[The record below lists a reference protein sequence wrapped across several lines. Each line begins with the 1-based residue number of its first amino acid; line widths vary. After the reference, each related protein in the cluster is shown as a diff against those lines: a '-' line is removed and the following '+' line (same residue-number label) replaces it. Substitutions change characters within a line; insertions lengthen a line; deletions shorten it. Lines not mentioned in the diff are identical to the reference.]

1 MQESFIETLRGGGG
15 RNAEL
20 GGAVVSEQTLS
31 IPCLPL
37 QMRALDQG
45 LVSAGLYP
53 EKTAWW
59 AGI

>member
-1 MQESFIETLRGGGG
+1 MQESFIETLRGGG

>member
-1 MQESFIETLRGGGG
+1 M
-15 RNAEL
+15 
-20 GGAVVSEQTLS
+20 VSEQTLS